1 MREAMAGPPFQAA
14 MELWTASRTNAEL
27 REALVPAERRL
38 GAAVHAVFD
47 AHVGIDDPQQAHS
60 R

>member
-1 MREAMAGPPFQAA
+1 MAGPPFQAA